1 MNIIENIIAQY
12 KTVLVDNIYEYV
24 LKDDEEYANERKE
37 KLMNAF
43 GLCYINKNNKME
55 LLVVKDKGNTTIGTA
70 YHEAIHAADY
80 YMLSNYTKEKDIRKL
95 QEDAA
100 FRLWSEFRAEYFT
113 YQYLI
118 KEYGYKEDVYCFV
131 QELTEEM
138 DEFLK
143 KDKIYL
149 CDAVDFSVRIFGKYL
164 AAWETNKEDF
174 PKLPLHLFINR
185 DFGRLCNFLYDR
197 IEFDSIIENKKELE
211 MAFKRLERND
221 YV

>member
-1 MNIIENIIAQY
+1 MEQY
-12 KTVLVDNIYEYV
+12 KIVLVDSIYEYV

-37 KLMNAF
+37 KLINAF

-70 YHEAIHAADY
+70 YHEAVHAADY
-80 YMLSNYTKEKDIRKL
+80 YMLSQYTKEKDVRKL

-118 KEYGYKEDVYCFV
+118 NEYGYKEDIYCFMK
-131 QELTEEM
+131 ELTEEM

-149 CDAVDFSVRIFGKYL
+149 CDATDFSVRIFGKYL
-164 AAWETNKEDF
+164 AAWETNKEEF
-174 PKLPLHLFINR
+174 PKFPVHLFINR
-185 DFGRLCNFLYDR
+185 DSGRVCNFLYDH
-197 IEFDSIIENKKELE
+197 IEFNSIMENRAGLE
-211 MAFKRLERND
+211 TIFKRLEKD
-221 YV
+221 KT